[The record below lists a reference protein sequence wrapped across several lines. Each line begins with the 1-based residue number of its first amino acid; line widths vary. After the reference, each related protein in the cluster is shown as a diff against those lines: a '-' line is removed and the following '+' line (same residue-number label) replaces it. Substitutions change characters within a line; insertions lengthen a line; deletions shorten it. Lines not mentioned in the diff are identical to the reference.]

1 MTVFNLAK
9 KLNCAA
15 TSVVVGSWRGSTK
28 VAVQAPMR
36 SGDSRKAL
44 RGLGKTSS
52 GSMEGPY
59 FFCAG
64 TSVNQCKI
72 DVPGCLVSAIT
83 VKMSYVANPISSNM
97 LLNALLPQAQQPQA
111 PMPQR
116 VADVI
121 RAPPHYHSFWSATR
135 ARKFARKLHGNPKHR
150 GTYDHNIRLIARQT
164 HPGVDVRLFIQK
176 VNPVLWCVKMGW
188 SKWQMEKLITPRDL
202 HALWDRCAFSS
213 CEHCRDLA
221 RKYSGMNFYWHIPA
235 TPNPVKTCA

>member
-1 MTVFNLAK
+1 MTEFNLAQ

-15 TSVVVGSWRGSTK
+15 TSVVVDPWRGSTK

-44 RGLGKTSS
+44 RVLGKTSS
-52 GSMEGPY
+52 GPTEGPY
-59 FFCAG
+59 FFCCG

-72 DVPGCLVSAIT
+72 DVPGSLVSATT
-83 VKMSYVANPISSNM
+83 VKMSYVANPITSNV
-97 LLNALLPQAQQPQA
+97 LLNALVPQA
-111 PMPQR
+111 PVPQAPLPQPQR
-116 VADVI
+116 VADII
-121 RAPPHYHSFWSATR
+121 RAPPHYHCFWSATR

-150 GTYDHNIRLIARQT
+150 GTYDHNIRLIAKQT

-188 SKWQMEKLITPRDL
+188 SKWQMEKLIVPQDL
-202 HALWDRCAFSS
+202 YYLWQRCACSS

-221 RKYSGMNFYWHIPA
+221 TKYSGMYFYYPKN
-235 TPNPVKTCA
+235 PNPVKTCA